1 LAGSSVIRRANG
13 IGGMGMKKKTVEIVP
28 GVYMIGGPGVSSGD
42 DCCVYLIESKDELC
56 IIDTGAGKSA
66 GMILEQVKKAGF
78 DLEQVRFIV
87 ITHGHIDHF
96 GILLKADFLFM
107 HSMRI

>member
-1 LAGSSVIRRANG
+1 
-13 IGGMGMKKKTVEIVP
+13 MGMKKKTVEIVP

-66 GMILEQVKKAGF
+66 
-78 DLEQVRFIV
+78 
-87 ITHGHIDHF
+87 
-96 GILLKADFLFM
+96 
-107 HSMRI
+107 